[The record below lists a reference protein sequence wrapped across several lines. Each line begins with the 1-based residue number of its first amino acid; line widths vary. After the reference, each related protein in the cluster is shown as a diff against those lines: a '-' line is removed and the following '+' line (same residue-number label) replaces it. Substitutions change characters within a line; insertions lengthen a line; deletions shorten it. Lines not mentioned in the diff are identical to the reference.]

1 MLFDDQYLE
10 EIKSRIDIV
19 ELVSRYVSLQ
29 PAGRNYRA
37 LCPFHEEKTPSFLV
51 SPEKGIFH
59 CFGCG
64 VGGNIFTFVM
74 KMESLTFPEAVA
86 FLAEKCGMEL
96 PTLGKVSPDKLKRE
110 TNFSS

>member
-51 SPEKGIFH
+51 SPKRAFSTALDAGWVVIF
-59 CFGCG
+59 
-64 VGGNIFTFVM
+64 
-74 KMESLTFPEAVA
+74 
-86 FLAEKCGMEL
+86 L
-96 PTLGKVSPDKLKRE
+96 PL
-110 TNFSS
+110 